1 MEPPDTPGRFKGH
14 TLPSYWTTCGSCD
27 ALVAER
33 DDDALLRLML
43 WEKED
48 EEGRRAALAA
58 FHAADL
64 GSEPLPD
71 GPPDTVRS

>member
-1 MEPPDTPGRFKGH
+1 
-14 TLPSYWTTCGSCD
+14 
-27 ALVAER
+27 LVAER